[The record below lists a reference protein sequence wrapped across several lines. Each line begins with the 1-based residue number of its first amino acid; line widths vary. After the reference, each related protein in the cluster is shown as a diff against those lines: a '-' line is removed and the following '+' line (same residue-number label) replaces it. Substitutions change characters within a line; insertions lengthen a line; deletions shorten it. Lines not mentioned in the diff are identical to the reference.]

1 MCSRVPT
8 VSAVLYQSWLLI
20 YGPGLMCAVAFRGTV
35 TADEWLK
42 DCKLQMTKSCGGLVH
57 SGFLQH
63 LDTVYEPLKTT
74 VMNALADN
82 GTVEVLLTGH
92 SLGAA
97 AATIFASKLQDLAP
111 LHVKMTLITFGSPRV
126 GNSAFTAH
134 LSDSPRLRHYRVQNE
149 LDPCTRLP
157 WWLPYPRAYRHHGHH
172 VWLHDG
178 IVRSF
183 CCAVICEVLHLP
195 RPSRE
200 ERAPASKGQARASDM
215 NPPCFPRSWRRDSE
229 IASASW
235 PLNPAAYL
243 LRRLWSPTN
252 NADVRFH
259 KFG

>member
-1 MCSRVPT
+1 MACVDLRICVRSRLPT
-8 VSAVLYQSWLLI
+8 LCAVLLQSWLLI
-20 YGPGLMCAVAFRGTV
+20 YGPGIMCAVSFRGTV

-42 DCKLQMTKSCGGLVH
+42 DCKLQMIKSCGGLVH

-74 VMNALADN
+74 VINALADN

-111 LHVKMTLITFGSPRV
+111 LHVKLTLITFGSPRV
-126 GNSAFTAH
+126 GNKAFTSH

-172 VWLHDG
+172 VWLHDD

-183 CCAVICEVLHLP
+183 CCAVISDVHQLPGSLP
-195 RPSRE
+195 RGES
-200 ERAPASKGQARASDM
+200 
-215 NPPCFPRSWRRDSE
+215 PCIKRIGPCQ
-229 IASASW
+229 
-235 PLNPAAYL
+235 
-243 LRRLWSPTN
+243 
-252 NADVRFH
+252 
-259 KFG
+259 